1 MNGHK
6 LVITDNG
13 GLTGS
18 GILMFEG
25 TKTGKFISSG
35 VIGLTGNQQGNI
47 FIFKGCDL
55 TVTGGTVSSKTQI
68 TTGDVNISGGEFT
81 ENLYLY
87 NSDPDT
93 VVFLNS
99 EDITRIYSE
108 NRKIMVCSEGKNY
121 RSRQTLGELEGRLD
135 SSKFIR
141 ISRFELV
148 NIRMISGFDL
158 SMAGTIKVS
167 LKDGTETWVAR
178 RYVRAIQEKFSSINQ
193 GGKDHE

>member
-1 MNGHK
+1 MSK
-6 LVITDNG
+6 LIDICVQVDPAYGSPHVIIKTDRRSP
-13 GLTGS
+13 LIEKIIDAIERCT
-18 GILMFEG
+18 EEE
-25 TKTGKFISSG
+25 
-35 VIGLTGNQQGNI
+35 
-47 FIFKGCDL
+47 DP
-55 TVTGGTVSSKTQI
+55 
-68 TTGDVNISGGEFT
+68 DVVC
-81 ENLYLY
+81 Y
-87 NSDPDT
+87 SDDT

-108 NRKIMVCSEGKNY
+108 NRKIMVCSEGKTY
-121 RSRQTLGELEGRLD
+121 RSRQTLAELEEKLD
-135 SSKFIR
+135 ESRFVR

-178 RYVRAIQEKFSSINQ
+178 RYVRTIQEKFMSINQ